1 MIDELPATA
10 DGICA
15 LQKYRLR
22 FGEIRLFEASN

>member
-1 MIDELPATA
+1 MFNELSAVA
-10 DGICA
+10 GGICA